1 MKFQIKF
8 TRLASKMRGIFIAF
22 ATQSVQLDHLSE
34 MYSRQFGYQLRP
46 ENHGKTTLVG
56 LMSKLLSFR
65 TKSY

>member
-1 MKFQIKF
+1 
-8 TRLASKMRGIFIAF
+8 MRGVFIAF

-65 TKSY
+65 TESY